1 MSKYMELVE
10 GKNRFLDYLID
21 KYNEDPKEGKKEFIL
36 QYLDKCSLIED
47 LNSHFYK
54 EENGASYYSFYT
66 YMRNAYIKYNNEW
79 SINRILRRY
88 EEMKLLL

>member
-54 EENGASYYSFYT
+54 EENGTSYYSFYT